1 MEQRGD
7 TIRCQNCGHENQAGD
22 TYCAN
27 CGARLRKDVSIPPQ
41 YPSPHEPPAQAAPRP
56 QSPPPFNPQPI
67 QPIPHEAA
75 PEGEWR
81 MSNLGP
87 PPKPKRRVWLWVII
101 GLIIACVLI
110 CVAFGIFLNTS
121 TGSRW
126 FSDLATEA
134 AQKATQQSK

>member
-1 MEQRGD
+1 MEQAGN

-27 CGARLRKDVSIPPQ
+27 CGARLRTDVSIPPQ
-41 YPSPHEPPAQAAPRP
+41 YPSPQGAPPPQAAP
-56 QSPPPFNPQPI
+56 PPPPPTAPQTL
-67 QPIPHEAA
+67 QPVPGQDQLES
-75 PEGEWR
+75 EWR

-110 CVAFGIFLNTS
+110 CVAFGIFVNTG

-134 AQKATQQSK
+134 AKKATQQAR